1 MSKTDRGLLR
11 SSARTR
17 LLVAGGV
24 GIGSGVATALLGGG
38 AFALAA
44 GWAAGSLVFLVWVW
58 GAIARMSPAET
69 RTHALLEDDTRTG
82 SHVALV
88 VAALASL
95 AALVVM
101 LVAAGSLG
109 SPLREWL
116 TGAGLVTVML
126 SWCVVQTLYT
136 LRYAHLH
143 YLDAPNGIDFNQD
156 GDADYLDFAYVAF
169 TMGMTYQ
176 CRTRTSADRHSVAR
190 GSGTRSSRSCSARS
204 CSRRRSISSR
214 VSRRRAEWHVGV
226 GSARSLVATRD
237 RPS

>member
-176 CRTRTSADRHSVAR
+176 VSDTNL
-190 GSGTRSSRSCSARS
+190 
-204 CSRRRSISSR
+204 RRSAL
-214 VSRRRAEWHVGV
+214 RRAGLGHALLAFLFGAFVL
-226 GSARSLVATRD
+226 ATTINLVAGLAS
-237 RPS
+237 PG

>member
-44 GWAAGSLVFLVWVW
+44 GWAAGSLVFLAWVW

-88 VAALASL
+88 LAALASL

-176 CRTRTSADRHSVAR
+176 VSDTNL
-190 GSGTRSSRSCSARS
+190 
-204 CSRRRSISSR
+204 RRSAL
-214 VSRRRAEWHVGV
+214 RRAGLGHALLAFLFGAFVL
-226 GSARSLVATRD
+226 ATTINLVAGLAS
-237 RPS
+237 PG